1 MRLLR
6 QFKSF
11 FKKNFSRM
19 PQAETN
25 EQNKIKR
32 TKNSKGNNF
41 SHAKTS
47 KGVKIVRFCL
57 WRA

>member
-6 QFKSF
+6 QFQNF

-19 PQAETN
+19 SQAETN

-32 TKNSKGNNF
+32 TKNNKGNNF
-41 SHAKTS
+41 SHAKTY
-47 KGVKIVRFCL
+47 KEVKIVRFCL

>member
-1 MRLLR
+1 
-6 QFKSF
+6 
-11 FKKNFSRM
+11 M

-32 TKNSKGNNF
+32 TKNNKGNNF
-41 SHAKTS
+41 SLAKTS
-47 KGVKIVRFCL
+47 KEVKIVCFCL

>member
-1 MRLLR
+1 
-6 QFKSF
+6 
-11 FKKNFSRM
+11 M

-25 EQNKIKR
+25 KQNKIKR
-32 TKNSKGNNF
+32 TKNNKGNNF

-57 WRA
+57 WRARNIFLKKIWKLS